1 MGYKKSS
8 DYIFWLIQRLT
19 GILLFIYM
27 FMHSIFTFILK
38 NDTTFFYANL
48 VKSIFIIKFL
58 EFVLILIVFAH
69 TLIGIRVLLLE
80 TEFASTKQKL
90 LNKTIAFIFIILAL
104 IFFVKFFLIK
114 DVTHV

>member
-1 MGYKKSS
+1 MGYKRSL
-8 DYIFWLIQRLT
+8 DYIFWLIQRIT

-48 VKSIFIIKFL
+48 VKSIFLIKFL
-58 EFVLILIVFAH
+58 EFILILVVFAH

-80 TEFASTKQKL
+80 TEFASTKQKF
-90 LNKTIAFIFIILAL
+90 LNKTITLIFIILTL